1 MIHLLYIHS
10 WFSDEVSEASVKLD
24 SGSDFPQGIMMTQL
38 VDHWTHYQKVGVQ
51 RPSGVVGEFSSPVL
65 LCVLDSHS
73 ASVPPQCYRSE
84 M

>member
-24 SGSDFPQGIMMTQL
+24 SGSDFLQGIMMTQL

-51 RPSGVVGEFSSPVL
+51 RPSGVVGEFSSPEL
-65 LCVLDSHS
+65 TFYADSYLVFILPPYYHS
-73 ASVPPQCYRSE
+73 GT
-84 M
+84 